1 MKIIKFKIYLTN
13 ILQNTILINIIKL
26 LNFQIFRNILEFSII
41 NNFIKFK
48 SLIIK
53 YVEKLLILFAEKVE
67 RNLQKKLSC
76 EKKIIIL

>member
-53 YVEKLLILFAEKVE
+53 YVERLLILFAEKIE
-67 RNLQKKLSC
+67 QNFKKKFFC
-76 EKKIIIL
+76 EVKIIIL